1 MTDDPRGPIEDDLED
16 ETKQDPST
24 DLPEPL
30 VGNEEEDD
38 MPDEPADTGEPDTE
52 GEDVKQ
58 DGQTG

>member
-1 MTDDPRGPIEDDLED
+1 MTEERGPIEDDLED

-38 MPDEPADTGEPDTE
+38 MPDEPADIGEPDTE
-52 GEDVKQ
+52 GEA
-58 DGQTG
+58 DG